1 MIIGKIYIPSGP
13 ASEGPSRK
21 EKETLSGTV
30 KRSLPRT
37 VPFGDILNYHKL
49 DWAPVP
55 MVEDKAVKMP
65 NTFVRGLYT
74 AMAVAGIVLYIVW
87 MIAASIVNGK
97 VMIFDL
103 GLYSVCIILILMG
116 LTGRFLYSEKI
127 KKEKSSA

>member
-1 MIIGKIYIPSGP
+1 
-13 ASEGPSRK
+13 
-21 EKETLSGTV
+21 
-30 KRSLPRT
+30 
-37 VPFGDILNYHKL
+37 
-49 DWAPVP
+49 

-127 KKEKSSA
+127 KKEKSST